1 MQEHLLDAADQF
13 GGAGISDRSARPAER
28 DPRRI
33 ARQRPQ
39 RLPAHGR
46 KGIERIGHGSSN
58 CFCRLF
64 CVLVFLGLRSCQC
77 GRTLEQRNRGAE
89 LKTSSAQKAADS
101 LARFRDR
108 LSLPLIAAPMFLV
121 SGVDLVVAACRNGV
135 IGAFPTVNC
144 RSPEQL
150 DGWLG
155 DIETQLQRHSDGSG
169 KPAAPICPNLIVHRS
184 NARLPGDLQVLLR
197 HRPEIVITSV
207 GSPAPVLAALHDAGS
222 LVFADVASIRH
233 AERAVEAGADGLVL
247 LTAGAGGQTGW
258 LNPFVFVRAVRA
270 FFDGP
275 VVLAGGIGDGHAL
288 RAARVLGCDL
298 AYMGTKF
305 IATRESMA
313 DIRYKEMLVA
323 SSADDILL
331 TSAFTGL
338 QTNRLPPSIEAAGL
352 DPDNLPLRGAIDI
365 GKDID
370 IGERENR
377 PKRWKDIWS
386 AGHSVS
392 GVMEVLSVDEMIA
405 RTLAEYR
412 KAIARVRLG

>member
-1 MQEHLLDAADQF
+1 MVPPTYFVA
-13 GGAGISDRSARPAER
+13 
-28 DPRRI
+28 
-33 ARQRPQ
+33 
-39 RLPAHGR
+39 
-46 KGIERIGHGSSN
+46 
-58 CFCRLF
+58 CFVACFLACF
-64 CVLVFLGLRSCQC
+64 LLGLRSCQC
-77 GRTLEQRNRGAE
+77 RRTLAQRNRGAE
-89 LKTSSAQKAADS
+89 LQTSSYQKAADS

-121 SGVDLVVAACRNGV
+121 SGVYLVVAACRNGV

-155 DIETQLQRHSDGSG
+155 DIETRLRRHSDGSG
-169 KPAAPICPNLIVHRS
+169 KPAAPICPNLIVHGS
-184 NARLPGDLQVLLR
+184 NARLPGDLQVLLQ

-233 AERAVEAGADGLVL
+233 AERAVEAGA
-247 LTAGAGGQTGW
+247 GGQTGW

-288 RAARVLGCDL
+288 RAAQALGCDL

-313 DIRYKEMLVA
+313 DVRYKEMLVA

-331 TSAFTGL
+331 TKAFTGL
-338 QTNRLPPSIEAAGL
+338 QTNMLRPSIAAAGL
-352 DPDNLPLRGAIDI
+352 DPDDLPQRGAIDI
-365 GKDID
+365 GNDID
-370 IGERENR
+370 IGARDKR
-377 PKRWKDIWS
+377 PARWRDIWS
-386 AGHSVS
+386 AGHSTS
-392 GVMEVLSVDEMIA
+392 GVTGVWSVDDLVA

-412 KAIARVRLG
+412 DGKDTKRR

>member
-1 MQEHLLDAADQF
+1 LNSAD
-13 GGAGISDRSARPAER
+13 P
-28 DPRRI
+28 
-33 ARQRPQ
+33 
-39 RLPAHGR
+39 
-46 KGIERIGHGSSN
+46 
-58 CFCRLF
+58 
-64 CVLVFLGLRSCQC
+64 
-77 GRTLEQRNRGAE
+77 
-89 LKTSSAQKAADS
+89 
-101 LARFRDR
+101 LARFDGR

-155 DIETQLQRHSDGSG
+155 DIEGQLRRHSDQSG
-169 KPAAPICPNLIVHRS
+169 KPSAPICPNLIVHRS
-184 NARLPGDLQVLLR
+184 NARLEQDLQVLLR

-207 GSPAPVLAALHDAGS
+207 GSPAPVLAPLHDAGA
-222 LVFADVASIRH
+222 LVLADVASIRH
-233 AERAVEAGADGLVL
+233 AERAVAAGADGLVL

-275 VVLAGGIGDGHAL
+275 IVLAGGIGDGHAL
-288 RAARVLGCDL
+288 RAAQALGCDL

-313 DIRYKEMLVA
+313 DVRYKEMLVA

-331 TSAFTGL
+331 TTAFTGL
-338 QTNRLPPSIEAAGL
+338 QTNMLRPSIAAAGL
-352 DPDNLPLRGAIDI
+352 DPDDLPLRGAIDI

-370 IGERENR
+370 IGARDAR
-377 PKRWKDIWS
+377 PARWRDIWS
-386 AGHSVS
+386 AGHATS
-392 GVMEVLSVDEMIA
+392 GVTEVLPVDDLIA

-412 KAIARVRLG
+412 AARAGNR